1 MKSFLQ
7 ISENSFLIKRGTYY
21 IINKLFKSICMNI
34 KTIPLRYRVVQLNG
48 ITYISSPFIVV

>member
-21 IINKLFKSICMNI
+21 IVKKLFKYICTKI
-34 KTIPLRYRVVQLNG
+34 KTIPLRYRVAQLNG